1 MPAAFTAADVR
12 ERFPLPVVSTPPTL
26 WSQIVEIA
34 VLFFPLLAKGSY
46 CVGGAFCKYMDSG
59 LWGFP
64 ADSAVA
70 KWLQVVND
78 DLPPDQA
85 RQLAQSIIEANDRG
99 DFEIAWEHLDAA
111 LRAGAE

>member
-26 WSQIVEIA
+26 WSQIVEIV

-78 DLPPDQA
+78 DLTPEKA
-85 RQLAQSIIEANDRG
+85 HLFAQLIIESNDRG
-99 DFEIAWEHLDAA
+99 DFEAAWNHLDFA
-111 LRAGAE
+111 LKWGG